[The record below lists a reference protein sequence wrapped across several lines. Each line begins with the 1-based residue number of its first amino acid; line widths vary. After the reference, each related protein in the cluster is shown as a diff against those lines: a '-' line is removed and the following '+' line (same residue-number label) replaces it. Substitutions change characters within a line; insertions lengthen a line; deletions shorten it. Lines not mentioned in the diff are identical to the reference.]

1 MIVLTCNAPF
11 GVGGLGRLLADVAG
25 TLRAGGRP
33 FQVYAG
39 GTGTDTNGTW
49 PITSLV
55 PRLPAL
61 LARIP
66 PIRFNEGLQQYLDFE
81 RFDRMVAR
89 RLTLAPDVTMAFCG
103 QALHTFDRARALGCT
118 RLELIAPTSHL
129 AHVWRQHARARAR
142 DPIAGDWLNR
152 AHLERAVAEYDRAD
166 VIHVCSTYAWNTFIN
181 EGVPAGKLRRLSPT
195 VDARFR
201 PPASRSG
208 DGIFR
213 IVYTGALTVVKGV
226 PLLLDVFARF
236 DCPRAELTLVGATGS
251 RGMRRLVEQRCA
263 ADPRLRIA
271 PGDPLPHLQRAD
283 LYVHASYQDG
293 FGYAVAEALACA
305 VPAIVTEDT
314 GAKELVTPGVNGA
327 IVPTGDSEALLAA
340 IQTHHREFER
350 RQAALREG
358 VPCAS

>member
-1 MIVLTCNAPF
+1 MAVLTCNAPF
-11 GVGGLGRLLADVAG
+11 GVGGLGRLLAEVAG
-25 TLRAGGRP
+25 TMRADGRP
-33 FQVYAG
+33 LQVYAG
-39 GTGTDTNGTW
+39 GTGTDTDGTW
-49 PITSLV
+49 PITPLV

-66 PIRFNEGLQQYLDFE
+66 PIRFNPGLQQYLDFD

-89 RLTLAPDVTMAFCG
+89 RLTSAPDVTTAFCG
-103 QALHTFDRARALGCT
+103 QALHTFDRARALGCP

-129 AHVWRQHARARAR
+129 AHVWRQHERARAR
-142 DPIAGDWLNR
+142 YPIEGDWLNR
-152 AHLERAVAEYDRAD
+152 AHLERALAEYDRAD
-166 VIHVCSTYAWNTFIN
+166 VIHVCSAYAWDTFVN

-201 PPASRSG
+201 PPVSHTA
-208 DGIFR
+208 DGTFR
-213 IVYTGALTVVKGV
+213 IVYTGALSVVKGV
-226 PLLLDVFARF
+226 PLLLDALAAFN
-236 DCPRAELTLVGATGS
+236 CPGAELTLVGATGS

-271 PGDPLPHLQRAD
+271 PGDPLPHLQQAD
-283 LYVHASYQDG
+283 LYVHPSYQDG

-314 GAKELVTPGVNGA
+314 GAKELVTPGVNGE
-327 IVPTGDSEALLAA
+327 IVPTGNSEALLAA
-340 IQTHHREFER
+340 IQTRHREFER
-350 RQAALREG
+350 RRAVPPER